1 MRKLSLGAPIEKEEV
16 QEKVVG
22 IKSIIISDAAHQKLK
37 RHCMGKKLRIGPFV
51 EMLILNHIDKKKTD
65 ENAESDAPTNDE
77 SIA

>member
-1 MRKLSLGAPIEKEEV
+1 MRKLNTEALIQKEEI

-22 IKSIIISDAAHQKLK
+22 IKSIIISDSVHQKLK

-65 ENAESDAPTNDE
+65 EIAESAAPTNDE
-77 SIA
+77 LIA